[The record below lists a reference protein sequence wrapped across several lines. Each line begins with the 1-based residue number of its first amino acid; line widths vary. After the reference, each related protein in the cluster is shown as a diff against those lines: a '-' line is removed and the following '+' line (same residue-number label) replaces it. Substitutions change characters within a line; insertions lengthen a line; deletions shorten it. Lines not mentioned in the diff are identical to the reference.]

1 MTIDVLFILTFVLPP
16 ALGAAIG
23 YITNAIAIRMLFRP
37 LGEKRILGVR
47 IPFTPGIIPRQRGQL
62 AESIGKMVSQRLLTE
77 EVLREKIESP
87 QFRAGLQERVAGFSS
102 AIVTAADEQSDTTE
116 ESAGDTAGG
125 SQGAGESLLGF
136 PATDDEDREV
146 LNERLFEFASLL
158 IERFLKSDALETMVR
173 TIVRYSLEGIGSVT
187 LSEIFRDRKRALQ
200 SAGDLI
206 EEVLGGPVSETVTE
220 LAQRWADQQTEANT
234 TVGRYITEDVIEQ
247 VESLVDSGYQPVFD
261 YLIDWLRRDDMRDEL
276 AYRGRIILREI
287 LDRLNLV
294 QRFLVSAGQYER
306 QLRDRMPVIVDDFI
320 DNLDRTGRL
329 PQNRR
334 RVVQGIGDALR
345 KVQQLGI
352 RDAQATLEFD
362 LRETVGALL
371 PRVFEILQSDAVRD
385 GLVQSLDELFDRYAD
400 RPLEEILTE
409 LTGMESEQITERI
422 MVTVKEWL
430 ERPGATKDVSD
441 GVVSAMRRFMKESR
455 MTLHSPLVEV
465 EPAQK
470 RAIDEFLSDRIVNM
484 VSSRLPELVAAF
496 NVHQM
501 VVDRIN
507 SLDIENV
514 ERLLL
519 MVIARHLKWI
529 NLFGAVL
536 GSLIGGVQVLL
547 NVFL

>member
-1 MTIDVLFILTFVLPP
+1 MNVDVLFLLTFVLPP

-23 YITNAIAIRMLFRP
+23 FITNAIAIRMLFRP
-37 LGEKRILGVR
+37 LDEKRIIGIR

-77 EVLREKIESP
+77 EVLREKIESA
-87 QFRAGLQERVAGFSS
+87 QFRNGLTQRVAGFSS
-102 AIVTAADEQSDTTE
+102 AVVATSD
-116 ESAGDTAGG
+116 GDSSTDDRP
-125 SQGAGESLLGF
+125 SSSLLVM
-136 PATDDEDREV
+136 PVADDAEREA
-146 LNERLFEFASLL
+146 LNERMLEFASLL
-158 IERFLKSDALETMVR
+158 IERFLKSDALETIVR
-173 TIVRYSLEGIGSVT
+173 TVVRHALEGIGSVT
-187 LSEIFRDRKRALQ
+187 LSEIFRDREKALR
-200 SAGDLI
+200 SAGDFI
-206 EEVLGGPVSETVTE
+206 EEVLGGPVSQTVTE
-220 LAQRWADQQTEANT
+220 LAERWAEQQTQANT
-234 TVGRYITEDVIEQ
+234 SVGRYVTEDVIQQ
-247 VESLVDSGYQPVFD
+247 VESLVESGYQPVFD
-261 YLIDWLRRDDMRDEL
+261 YLIDWLRRDDMREEL

-306 QLRDRMPVIVDDFI
+306 QLRERMPVIVDDFI

-334 RVVQGIGDALR
+334 RVVHGIGDALR
-345 KVQQLGI
+345 QIQELGI
-352 RDAQATLEFD
+352 GDAQETLEFD
-362 LRETVGALL
+362 LRETVGSLV
-371 PRVFEILQSDAVRD
+371 PRVFEILQGDAVRD

-400 RPLEEILTE
+400 RPLDAILTE
-409 LTGMESEQITERI
+409 LTGMEPEQITDRI

-430 ERPGATKDVSD
+430 DRPGATRDLSD
-441 GVVSAMRRFMKESR
+441 GVVSTMRRFMKESQ
-455 MTLHSPLVEV
+455 MTLHSPLIQV

-470 RAIDEFLSDRIVNM
+470 RAIDEFLSDRIVSM

-529 NLFGAVL
+529 NLFGAIL

>member
-1 MTIDVLFILTFVLPP
+1 MNFDVLFFLTFLLPP
-16 ALGAAIG
+16 LLGAAIG

-37 LGEKRILGVR
+37 LQEKRIAGIR

-77 EVLREKIESP
+77 EVLREKVESP
-87 QFRAGLQERVAGFSS
+87 QFRQGLTERVAGFSS
-102 AIVTAADEQSDTTE
+102 AIVATTVDEQQ
-116 ESAGDTAGG
+116 G
-125 SQGAGESLLGF
+125 SRGQQSSSSLLVM
-136 PATDDEDREV
+136 AETDDEEREA
-146 LNERLFEFASLL
+146 LNERMFEFASLL

-173 TIVRYSLEGIGSVT
+173 TVVRHALEGVGSVT
-187 LSEIFRDRKRALQ
+187 LSEIFRDREKALR
-200 SAGDLI
+200 SAGDFI
-206 EEVLGGPVSETVTE
+206 EEVLGGPVSQTVTE

-234 TVGRYITEDVIEQ
+234 SVGRYITEDVIQQ
-247 VESLVDSGYQPVFD
+247 VESLVESGYQPVFD
-261 YLIDWLRRDDMRDEL
+261 YLIDWLRQDEMREEL

-306 QLRDRMPVIVDDFI
+306 QLRERMPVIVDDFI

-334 RVVQGIGDALR
+334 RVVHGIGDALR
-345 KVQQLGI
+345 KVQELGVG
-352 RDAQATLEFD
+352 DAQQTLEFD
-362 LRETVGALL
+362 LRQTVGSLV

-409 LTGMESEQITERI
+409 LTGMEPEQITERI
-422 MVTVKEWL
+422 MVTVREWL
-430 ERPGATKDVSD
+430 ERPGATRELSD
-441 GVVSAMRRFMKESR
+441 GVVSTVRGFMSESR
-455 MTLHSPLVEV
+455 TTLDSPVIEV

-470 RAIDEFLSDRIVNM
+470 RALDEFLSDRIVNM

-529 NLFGAVL
+529 NLFGAIL